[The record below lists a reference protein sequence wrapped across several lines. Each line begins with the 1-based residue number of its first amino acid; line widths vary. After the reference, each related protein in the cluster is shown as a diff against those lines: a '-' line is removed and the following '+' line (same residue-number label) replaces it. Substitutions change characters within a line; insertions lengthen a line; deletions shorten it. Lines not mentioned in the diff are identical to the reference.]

1 MNRADILIAGAG
13 PSGLVLALWLARR
26 GISFR
31 LIDKANGP
39 GEGSRALAV
48 HARTLEFYR
57 QLGLSDRV
65 VEEGIKVT
73 RLGLRANGKQISD
86 AVLSNFGKGQSP
98 FPFVFAYP
106 QDEHE
111 RLLIEELSKLGQ
123 EVEWETEL
131 TGFTQTEER
140 VYATLS
146 SPQGTE
152 KTEALY
158 LCGCDGAHSAV
169 RHAIKADFP
178 GGTYEQI
185 FFVADTQLRGPAPEH
200 KLQIG
205 VTAQDFCIILPVR
218 QTGSVRLIGIV
229 PSSHEEDEEISF
241 EDVAPSVER
250 NTGFDVETVN
260 WFSTYKVHHRVAET
274 FRQGRA
280 FLLGDAAHIHS
291 PAGGQGMNTGIGDAA
306 NLAWKLADVLQGRAG
321 AQVLDTYESERIG
334 FARSLV
340 KSTDRVFT
348 FMASRSSF
356 GAVWRAGLL
365 PRALPLL
372 VRISFMQGFLFRL
385 VSQIGIEYRQS
396 ALSEGKAGGVTA
408 GDRLPWLGT
417 EDNFA
422 PLSSLGWQVHVYGT
436 SDKAFEDACKKLKLP
451 LHVFGPPKGTG
462 LRQDAAY
469 LLRPDGHVALA
480 LPDQAAGRLSD
491 YVSRWRIEGAS

>member
-31 LIDKANGP
+31 LIDKARGP

-57 QLGLSDRV
+57 QLGFADRV

-98 FPFVFAYP
+98 FPFVLAYP

-111 RLLIEELSKLGQ
+111 RLLLEELSKLGH

-131 TGFTQTEER
+131 TGVTQTEER
-140 VYATLS
+140 VYATLTA
-146 SPQGTE
+146 PHGE
-152 KTEALY
+152 ERTEAHF

-185 FFVADTQLRGPAPEH
+185 FYVADTHVRGRSPDH

-229 PSSHEEDEEISF
+229 PSSHEEEEEISF
-241 EDVAPSVER
+241 EDVAPSVKR
-250 NTGFDVETVN
+250 NTGFDVEKVN

-291 PAGGQGMNTGIGDAA
+291 PAGGQGMNTGIGDAV
-306 NLAWKLADVLQGRAG
+306 NLAWKLADVLQGRAA
-321 AQVLDTYESERIG
+321 AQILDTYESERIG
-334 FARSLV
+334 FARLLV
-340 KSTDRVFT
+340 KSTDRIFT

-356 GAVWRAGLL
+356 GAFWRSGLL
-365 PRALPLL
+365 PRALPVLL
-372 VRISFMQGFLFRL
+372 RIPFMQGFLFRL
-385 VSQIGIEYRQS
+385 VSQIGIEYRES
-396 ALSEGKAGGVTA
+396 ALSNGKAGGVQA

-417 EDNFA
+417 QDNFA
-422 PLSSLGWQVHVYGT
+422 PLSSLAWQVHVYGR
-436 SDKAFEDACKKLKLP
+436 AGAPLEEACKKLKLP
-451 LHVFGPPKGTG
+451 LHVFAPPKGTG
-462 LRQDAAY
+462 LRKDAAY
-469 LLRPDGHVALA
+469 LIRPDGHMALA
-480 LPDQAAGRLSD
+480 LPDQSAGRLSD
-491 YVSRWRIEGAS
+491 YVSRWGIEGTS